1 MMKDNIDIQRLK
13 GWIDEIDTF
22 NQTPGEGTTRPVY
35 SKEDM
40 EARTYVRKEME
51 KIGLE
56 VSQDCAGNIYGVLP
70 GRDRNLAPV
79 WTGSHIDTV
88 PNGGKFDG
96 LAGVFSGME
105 ALRVIRESGKRPLR
119 DLSVNVYSGE
129 EMSRYGA
136 CCIGSRSIVGR
147 LRKSDL
153 QSHVGPDGI
162 SLFQAMEQA
171 GLHVENFEKEF
182 PRKEPV
188 YASLELHIEQNGKLE
203 AAGIPVGIVTG
214 ICAPTNLEYEVTG
227 VQSHA
232 GGTSMKDRRDAY
244 MAAAEISLLA
254 ERLARE
260 SDSPYITATVGDMR
274 IEPGAANVIP
284 GKAAFPLDIRSIR
297 MEDKDKMLDG
307 LRTGI
312 KEIALERGVSVS
324 ESMMNHDKPV
334 MCDPHLREIIRA
346 AADQMK
352 IPAMDIV
359 SGPYHDSLMLG
370 DITRVGMIF
379 VPSRDGI
386 SHNRAEW
393 TDIRDIGAGTAVL
406 ADALWTLGN
415 EERVE

>member
-1 MMKDNIDIQRLK
+1 
-13 GWIDEIDTF
+13 
-22 NQTPGEGTTRPVY
+22 
-35 SKEDM
+35 
-40 EARTYVRKEME
+40 
-51 KIGLE
+51 
-56 VSQDCAGNIYGVLP
+56 
-70 GRDRNLAPV
+70 
-79 WTGSHIDTV
+79 
-88 PNGGKFDG
+88 
-96 LAGVFSGME
+96 
-105 ALRVIRESGKRPLR
+105 
-119 DLSVNVYSGE
+119 
-129 EMSRYGA
+129 
-136 CCIGSRSIVGR
+136 
-147 LRKSDL
+147 
-153 QSHVGPDGI
+153 
-162 SLFQAMEQA
+162 
-171 GLHVENFEKEF
+171 
-182 PRKEPV
+182 
-188 YASLELHIEQNGKLE
+188 
-203 AAGIPVGIVTG
+203 
-214 ICAPTNLEYEVTG
+214 
-227 VQSHA
+227 
-232 GGTSMKDRRDAY
+232 MKDRRDAY

-393 TDIRDIGAGTAVL
+393 TDIRDIWAGTAVL